1 MPIREFRYQWNRG
14 GDVSP
19 HVSREVD
26 KSRVAPPA
34 AQTRGLEGRHGSMMA
49 CSSASSVSWRDRPA
63 PPHPRAPPQPGRL
76 TTGWA
81 LGHVI
86 GAPPF
91 DIGLLSHSLER
102 RAPSVVVPYSFA
114 QTGRGRA
121 RADEG
126 HPAPGDGASVSWLDA
141 CLGLGPGPS
150 LPCFLDL
157 VDWTWE
163 AETAC
168 LRPSQ
173 RRETGP

>member
-1 MPIREFRYQWNRG
+1 MN
-14 GDVSP
+14 P
-19 HVSREVD
+19 HVSIEVD

-91 DIGLLSHSLER
+91 DIGLLSNSLER
-102 RAPSVVVPYSFA
+102 RAPSMVVPYSLA
-114 QTGRGRA
+114 QTGRA
-121 RADEG
+121 RASEG
-126 HPAPGDGASVSWLDA
+126 ES
-141 CLGLGPGPS
+141 
-150 LPCFLDL
+150 
-157 VDWTWE
+157 
-163 AETAC
+163 
-168 LRPSQ
+168 
-173 RRETGP
+173 